1 MHEYVGEQMGWVSAP
16 CSISSRF
23 GRMSK
28 KMPHEAQACT
38 TGLAQSG
45 PVASTWAV
53 NREMHFPF
61 GRVLQIQSLGAYLRQ
76 AGMARSFATRFVER
90 FAFS

>member
-1 MHEYVGEQMGWVSAP
+1 MKHRHAP
-16 CSISSRF
+16 RAWPS
-23 GRMSK
+23 
-28 KMPHEAQACT
+28 Q
-38 TGLAQSG
+38 GL
-45 PVASTWAV
+45 VDFTWAV

-61 GRVLQIQSLGAYLRQ
+61 GRVLQIQSHGAYLRQ